1 MPFYYDVT
9 RETSTNG
16 TTQTLSTHLRCTT
29 AAAVPAGIVGL
40 YADARHGTA
49 GGGVVYLVRAGA
61 AGTGGTAATEN
72 KKHPDNPT
80 AGTAFLDDTSAIT
93 PGTGPQVQS
102 TVGIAQTGGQ
112 GGWVALERDMAL
124 QLKAAGGANG
134 NAEVGSKAV
143 GTSVPIN
150 VTVDWF
156 ETT

>member
-9 RETSTNG
+9 RETTTNG
-16 TTQTLSTHLRCTT
+16 TTQTLSTHLRATP
-29 AAAVPAGIVGL
+29 AAAVPAGVVGL
-40 YADARHGTA
+40 YGNARHGTA
-49 GGGVVYLVRAGA
+49 GGGVIYLTRPGTAGS
-61 AGTGGTAATEN
+61 GGTASTEN

-80 AGTAFLDDTSAIT
+80 AGLAWTDDASAIT
-93 PGTGPQVQS
+93 PGATPQVQV

-112 GGWVALERDMAL
+112 GGWVALERDMAV
-124 QLKAAGGANG
+124 QMKAAGVGV
-134 NAEVGSKAV
+134 EVGSKAV

>member
-9 RETSTNG
+9 RETTTNG
-16 TTQTLSTHLRCTT
+16 TTQTLSTHLRSTVGSAT
-29 AAAVPAGIVGL
+29 PMGIVGL
-40 YADARHGTA
+40 YANARHGTA
-49 GGGVVYLVRAGA
+49 GGGVIYGIRP
-61 AGTGGTAATEN
+61 GTTGSGGTAATEN
-72 KKHPDNPT
+72 KKHLDNPT
-80 AGTAFLDDTSAIT
+80 AATAFLDDTSAIT
-93 PGTGPQVQS
+93 PGATPQTQC

-124 QLKAAGGANG
+124 QVKAAGVGF
-134 NAEVGSKAV
+134 EVGSKAV